1 MLQPATLTFLADLK
15 ANNNKPWFDA
25 NRPVYEA
32 AKNDLIN
39 LVEQLIEGLNTIDP
53 AIAETPLQAKSCIFR
68 INRDVRF
75 GPNKSPYKSN
85 FGAWFNAGG
94 KKSPTATAGYYLNV
108 EPGGSFVAGG
118 LYMPDA
124 TVLATIRQEIDY
136 NLSDFEQLLT
146 QPAFTK
152 HFDGLS
158 REESLQRPPKGYDAA
173 NPAIEYL
180 KLKSFTTSRKLPDTA
195 LTKPGLT
202 KQVLDAFGSLQPLVA
217 YLNRAMV

>member
-1 MLQPATLTFLADLK
+1 MLQPATLTFLTDLK

-25 NRPVYEA
+25 NRPAYEA

-39 LVEQLIEGLNTIDP
+39 LVAQLIEGLSTFDP

-75 GPNKSPYKSN
+75 SPNKSPYKSN

-94 KKSPTATAGYYLNV
+94 KKLSTAGYYLNV

-118 LYMPDA
+118 LYMPDT

-146 QPAFTK
+146 QPAFTE
-152 HFDGLS
+152 HFGGLS
-158 REESLQRPPKGYDAA
+158 REETLQRPPKGYDAS
-173 NPAIEYL
+173 NPAIDYL
-180 KLKSFTTSRKLPDTA
+180 KLKSFTASHPLPDTA
-195 LTKPGLT
+195 LVKPGLA
-202 KQVLDAFGSLQPLVA
+202 KQVLIAFGGLQPLVA
-217 YLNRAMV
+217 YLNRAVT

>member
-1 MLQPATLTFLADLK
+1 MLQPTTLAFLTDLK
-15 ANNNKPWFDA
+15 VNNNKPWFDA
-25 NRPVYEA
+25 NRSAYDT

-39 LVEQLIEGLNTIDP
+39 LVTQLIEGLNTIDP
-53 AIAETPLQAKSCIFR
+53 AIAETPLQAKNCIFR

-94 KKSPTATAGYYLNV
+94 KKLATAGYYLNV
-108 EPGGSFVAGG
+108 ELGGSFVAGG

-158 REESLQRPPKGYDAA
+158 REEYLQRPPKGYDAT

-180 KLKSFTTSRKLPDTA
+180 KLKSFTASHPLSDTA
-195 LTKPGLT
+195 LTKPGLA
-202 KQVLDAFGSLQPLVA
+202 KQVLGAFGSLQPLVA
-217 YLNRAMV
+217 YLNRAVV

>member
-1 MLQPATLTFLADLK
+1 MLQLTTLTFLTDLK

-25 NRPVYEA
+25 NRPTYEA
-32 AKNDLIN
+32 AKNDLVD
-39 LVEQLIEGLNTIDP
+39 LVSKLIEGLNALDP

-85 FGAWFNAGG
+85 FGAWFNKGG
-94 KKSPTATAGYYLNV
+94 KKSPTAGYYLNV

-118 LYMPDA
+118 LYMPDT

-136 NLSDFEQLLT
+136 NLADFEQLLA

-158 REESLQRPPKGYDAA
+158 REESLQRPPKSYDAS
-173 NPAIEYL
+173 NPAVEYL
-180 KLKSFTTSRKLPDTA
+180 KLKSFTASHTLPDTA
-195 LTKPGLT
+195 LTKPDLARR
-202 KQVLDAFGSLQPLVA
+202 VLDTFSGLQPLVA
-217 YLNRAMV
+217 YLNRAVV

>member
-1 MLQPATLTFLADLK
+1 MLQPSTLTFLTNLK
-15 ANNNKPWFDA
+15 ANNNKLWFDA
-25 NRPVYEA
+25 NRPIYEA
-32 AKNDLIN
+32 ARTDFIN
-39 LVEQLIEGLNTIDP
+39 LVAQLIEGLSTLDP
-53 AIAETPLQAKSCIFR
+53 AIAETPLQAKNCIFR

-75 GPNKSPYKSN
+75 GTNKSPYKSN
-85 FGAWFNAGG
+85 FGAWFTAGG
-94 KKSPTATAGYYLNV
+94 KKLATAGYYLNV
-108 EPGGSFVAGG
+108 KPGDSFVAGG

-180 KLKSFTTSRKLPDTA
+180 KLKSFTASQKLPDTA
-195 LTKPGLT
+195 LTKPGLA

-217 YLNRAMV
+217 YLNRAVV

>member
-1 MLQPATLTFLADLK
+1 MLQPATLTFLTDLK

-25 NRPVYEA
+25 NRPAYEA
-32 AKNDLIN
+32 ARNDLIN
-39 LVEQLIEGLNTIDP
+39 LVTQLIDGLNTLDP

-75 GPNKSPYKSN
+75 SPNKSPYKSN

-94 KKSPTATAGYYLNV
+94 KKLSTAGYYLNV

-136 NLSDFEQLLT
+136 NLSDFEQLLA

-152 HFDGLS
+152 HFNGLS
-158 REESLQRPPKGYDAA
+158 REETLQRPPKGYDAT
-173 NPAIEYL
+173 NPAVEYL
-180 KLKSFTTSRKLPDTA
+180 KLKSFTASRPLPDAA
-195 LTKPGLT
+195 LTKPGLA
-202 KQVLDAFGSLQPLVA
+202 KQVLDTFGSLQPLVA
-217 YLNRAMV
+217 YLNRAVV

>member
-1 MLQPATLTFLADLK
+1 MLQPTTLAFLTDLK

-25 NRPVYEA
+25 NRPAYEA
-32 AKNDLIN
+32 AKADF
-39 LVEQLIEGLNTIDP
+39 VQLITKLIDGLGTLDP

-75 GPNKSPYKSN
+75 SNNKSPYKSN
-85 FGAWFNAGG
+85 FGAWFNKGG
-94 KKSPTATAGYYLNV
+94 KKLQSAGYYFNL

-136 NLSDFEQLLT
+136 NLAEFEGLLA

-152 HFDGLS
+152 HFNGLS
-158 REESLQRPPKGYDAA
+158 REESLQRPPKGYEAT

-180 KLKSFTTSRKLPDTA
+180 KLKSFTAGHNLTDDA
-195 LTKPGLT
+195 LTKPTLT
-202 KQVLDAFGSLQPLVA
+202 NQVLDAFAGLQPLVA
-217 YLNRAMV
+217 YLNRAVS